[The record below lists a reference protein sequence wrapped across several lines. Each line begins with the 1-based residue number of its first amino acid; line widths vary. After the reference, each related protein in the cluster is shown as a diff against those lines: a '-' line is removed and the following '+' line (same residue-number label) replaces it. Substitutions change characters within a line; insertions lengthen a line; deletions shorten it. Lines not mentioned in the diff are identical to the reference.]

1 MKTIVCFG
9 DSNTWG
15 ANASTRDRYPW
26 EQRWTGLLQRELGDG
41 YRIVEEGLNGRT
53 TNLNDTIEPHRNGMT
68 YLLPCLE
75 THDPIDLITVM
86 LGTND
91 LKERFGR
98 NASDIAQA
106 AALVARTAAA
116 APVGPNGTTPKVLF
130 MAPPPVATLTGFDLT
145 FRGAE
150 EKSALFARYYALQAG
165 YNGLPFL
172 DTGAVIRSSDVDGIH
187 FDADQL
193 PKLAAAVLV
202 KIRELLD

>member
-15 ANASTRDRYPW
+15 ANATTRDRYPW
-26 EQRWTGLLQRELGDG
+26 EERWTGILQRELGDG
-41 YRIVEEGLNGRT
+41 YRVIEEGLNGRT
-53 TNLNDTIEPHRNGMT
+53 TNLDDSIELGRNGMT

-75 THDPIDLITVM
+75 SHCPIDLITVM

-98 NASDIAQA
+98 NAADIAQA
-106 AALVARTAAA
+106 AALVARTAATA
-116 APVGPNGTTPKVLF
+116 QVGPNGRVPKVLF

-172 DTGAVIRSSDVDGIH
+172 DTGAVIRSSDADGIH
-187 FDADQL
+187 FDAEAL
-193 PKLAAAVLV
+193 PKLAAAVLT
-202 KIRELLD
+202 KIRELLT